1 MCSVSRIRLCLRI
14 SAGVLGALVAL
25 SPPAGAGGSAAN
37 GIASLRAAALEAGAS
52 TAGKK
57 SVPHYTSGIVTT
69 STRKLDLSKFDL
81 EDFGDVAR

>member
-1 MCSVSRIRLCLRI
+1 MSRIKLCLRI
-14 SAGVLGALVAL
+14 SAGVLGALIAL

-37 GIASLRAAALEAGAS
+37 GIANLKAAALEAGAPAAEKRS
-52 TAGKK
+52 M
-57 SVPHYTSGIVTT
+57 PHYTSGVVTT